1 MQSGEFLR
9 SLLRPLVKVGLPL
22 MKNILKPLNKN
33 KILSIPLGLTAAAA
47 LAQIHKKSY
56 CLRNKDTDNIKWGNE
71 RNRRKFKSN

>member
-9 SLLRPLVKVGLPL
+9 SLLRPLIKVGLPL

-47 LAQIHKKSY
+47 ALAQIHKKSY
-56 CLRNKDTDNIKWGNE
+56 CLRNKDTNNIK
-71 RNRRKFKSN
+71 